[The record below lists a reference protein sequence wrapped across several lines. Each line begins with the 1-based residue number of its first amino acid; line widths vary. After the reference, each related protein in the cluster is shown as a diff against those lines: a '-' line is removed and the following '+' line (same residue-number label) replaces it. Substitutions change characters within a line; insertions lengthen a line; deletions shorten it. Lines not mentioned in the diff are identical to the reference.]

1 MRALPGLDC
10 VRTEAKRLTVQVRL
24 MAANESTPTFLF
36 ADLAGFTA
44 MTEAMGDESAAE
56 LAGRFSR
63 QVEELAPAHDAVAI
77 KRIGDAIMLRAAS
90 AEQAVR
96 LGLRIAH
103 GIGDSHYLPT
113 VRVGMHSGT
122 AVERD
127 GDWFGGA
134 VNLAARV
141 SAEASG
147 SEVLLT
153 EATREGAGT
162 LPGIEFQER
171 GRRALRNI
179 EEPVALF
186 VAVSQGSRTGEG
198 LPIDPV
204 CRMAVDPQH
213 AAGTLIHSET
223 TYHFCSLK
231 CASKFAANPER
242 YADPGSD

>member
-1 MRALPGLDC
+1 VASGL
-10 VRTEAKRLTVQVRL
+10 AH
-24 MAANESTPTFLF
+24 TFLF

-56 LAGRFSR
+56 LAARFCD
-63 QVEELAPAHDAVAI
+63 QVESLAPEYDAVAI
-77 KRIGDAIMLRAAS
+77 KRMGDAVMLRSDDAAR
-90 AEQAVR
+90 AVR
-96 LGLRIAH
+96 FGLRIAH

-113 VRVGMHSGT
+113 VRVGMHTGD

-153 EATREGAGT
+153 DATRESAGR
-162 LPGIEFQER
+162 LEGIELQDR
-171 GRRALRNI
+171 GRRTLRNI
-179 EEPVALF
+179 AAPVSLYLAMRE
-186 VAVSQGSRTGEG
+186 GERSREG

-204 CRMAVDPQH
+204 CRMAVDPEH
-213 AAGTLIHSET
+213 SAGTLTHEGAR
-223 TYHFCSLK
+223 YHFCSLA
-231 CASKFAANPER
+231 CVTKFATHPER
-242 YADPGSD
+242 YSAQLPSG